1 MRPYRGI
8 SILAAVASAA
18 AISAPAAGA
27 QPIGA
32 GSGGGPIVA
41 STHQQPASSGT
52 EWGLLGA
59 VGAGGVLVI
68 GAGMTVTRRRAYLR
82 TGRATRTVA

>member
-1 MRPYRGI
+1 MRLSRGV

-18 AISAPAAGA
+18 ALSAPTAGA
-27 QPIGA
+27 YPIGA

-52 EWGLLGA
+52 DWGLVGA
-59 VGAGGVLVI
+59 VGAGGVLVL

-82 TGRATRTVA
+82 TGRSTGTVA

>member
-1 MRPYRGI
+1 MRPSRGI

-18 AISAPAAGA
+18 AISAPTAGA
-27 QPIGA
+27 YPIGA
-32 GSGGGPIVA
+32 GSGGGPTVA
-41 STHQQPASSGT
+41 STHQPASSGT
-52 EWGLLGA
+52 EWGLVGA

-82 TGRATRTVA
+82 TGRANGTVA